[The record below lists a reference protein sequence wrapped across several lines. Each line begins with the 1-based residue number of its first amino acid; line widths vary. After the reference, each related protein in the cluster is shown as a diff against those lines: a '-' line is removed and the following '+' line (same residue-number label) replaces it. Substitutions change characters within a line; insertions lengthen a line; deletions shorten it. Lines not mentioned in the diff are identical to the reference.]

1 MNEKINKAK
10 QLFANNVNCAQS
22 TLAVH
27 ASDYGISEELAFK
40 LASAMG
46 GGMGHQG
53 KTCGAILGAYLV
65 LGLEFGNQIPNDLDS
80 KIMLRK
86 ASNLFLEKFNKKHGN
101 TDCPLL
107 LKKDFR
113 IAEEL
118 EEIQETGL
126 TKKLCPN
133 FIQSSIE
140 IIQEVKEELKEVTIN
155 MSITNDIK

>member
-1 MNEKINKAK
+1 MNEKIKNAK
-10 QLFANNVNCAQS
+10 QLFANNINCAQS

-27 ASDYGISEELAFK
+27 ASDYGMSKELAFK

-53 KTCGAILGAYLV
+53 KTCGAVIGAYMV
-65 LGLEFGNQIPNDLDS
+65 LGLEFGNQIPDDIES
-80 KIMLRK
+80 KLILRE
-86 ASNLFLEKFNKKHGN
+86 ASNLFVEKFNKRHGN
-101 TDCPLL
+101 IDCPLL

-126 TKKLCPN
+126 TKKRCPE

-140 IIQEVKEELKEVTIN
+140 IIQEIKNELKEAPVN
-155 MSITNDIK
+155 